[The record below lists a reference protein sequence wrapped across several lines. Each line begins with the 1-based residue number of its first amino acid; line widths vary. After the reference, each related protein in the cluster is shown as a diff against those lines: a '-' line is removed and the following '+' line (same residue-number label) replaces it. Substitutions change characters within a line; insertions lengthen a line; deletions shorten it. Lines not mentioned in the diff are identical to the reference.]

1 MNEKR
6 KVGRWEYSNSAAK
19 PPIKVV
25 QKLRINAYS
34 KKKKKKNVACGALLK
49 MKNRYRTTQ
58 GTPRRQLRTYFFC
71 QSDMTYTK

>member
-19 PPIKVV
+19 PPKKVV

-34 KKKKKKNVACGALLK
+34 KKKKNVACGALLK

-58 GTPRRQLRTYFFC
+58 STPCRQLRTYFFAG
-71 QSDMTYTK
+71 YI